1 MLLRD
6 LDPVTARRVLHIYDG
21 IAEASWFNR
30 NRATEWELLKLVLR
44 YVARDHDEEYLQKL
58 CTREAFERFCRSAQP
73 R

>member
-6 LDPVTARRVLHIYDG
+6 LDPVTARRVLHIYDD

-44 YVARDHDEEYLQKL
+44 HLAHDQDEEHLQNL
-58 CTREAFERFCRSAQP
+58 CTREAFERFCRSV
-73 R
+73 

>member
-21 IAEASWFNR
+21 IAQASWFNR

-44 YVARDHDEEYLQKL
+44 HVVQDQDEEYIQKL
-58 CTREAFERFCRSAQP
+58 CTREAFERFCRSA
-73 R
+73 